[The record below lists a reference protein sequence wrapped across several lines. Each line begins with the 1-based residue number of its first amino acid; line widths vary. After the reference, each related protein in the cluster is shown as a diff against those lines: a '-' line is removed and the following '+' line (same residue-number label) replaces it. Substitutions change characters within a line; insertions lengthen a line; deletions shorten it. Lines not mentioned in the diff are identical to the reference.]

1 VSSTSPS
8 EVTSSAPESLRPLLD
23 RFRDFLEETVIPLER
38 RFLAEG
44 FLAVLPELEAARA
57 DAKRLG
63 LWAPQIPRAW
73 GGGGLS
79 MLEHGYVSEIL
90 GRSPLGHYTANAQ
103 APDAGNMELLLE
115 FGSEAQ
121 KERWLGPL
129 ARGEMRSCFAMT
141 EPDRA
146 GSNPVWMSTTARRD
160 GDDLVLDGRKWF
172 ASSADG
178 AAVAVVMAVTDP
190 EAPRHERASMV
201 IVPTE
206 TPGYRLARNLPVMGE
221 RGEGWASHGEVVL
234 EGCRVPAENLLGGW
248 GQGFRLAQA
257 RLGPGRIHH
266 CMRWLGVAE
275 RAFELMCHRAVHRE
289 LAPGKPLGSRQT
301 VQEWIA
307 ESRASLDAARLLVL
321 DTAVRMDREGARAAR
336 VEISE
341 IKFFVAGVLQEVLD
355 RALQVHGGLGM
366 TDLTPLAWFWRHERA
381 ARIYDGPDE
390 VHKAVVAKRILA
402 GYGMPRS
409 GERRGEGDGGRQSRE
424 KGARENSAPP
434 EPVTESRGD

>member
-1 VSSTSPS
+1 MSS
-8 EVTSSAPESLRPLLD
+8 EIRSSAPENLRPLLD
-23 RFRDFLEETVIPLER
+23 RFRDFLEESVIPLEP

-44 FLAVLPELEAARA
+44 FHAVLPALEAARQEA
-57 DAKRLG
+57 RRLG
-63 LWAPQIPRAW
+63 LWAPQIAKEW

-79 MLEHGYVSEIL
+79 MLEHGYVSEVL
-90 GRSPLGHYTANAQ
+90 GRSPLGHFAANCQ

-115 FGSEAQ
+115 FGAEEQ
-121 KERWLGPL
+121 KKRWLGPL
-129 ARGEMRSCFAMT
+129 VKGEIRSCFAMT

-146 GSNPVWMSTTARRD
+146 GSNPVWMSTSARRD
-160 GDDLVLDGRKWF
+160 SDELVLDGRKWF
-172 ASSADG
+172 ASAADG
-178 AAVAVVMAVTDP
+178 AELAVVMAVTDP
-190 EAPRHERASMV
+190 DAARHERASMV
-201 IVPTE
+201 LVPTD
-206 TPGYRLARNLPVMGE
+206 TPGYRLERNLPVMGE
-221 RGEGWASHGEVVL
+221 RGEGWASHGEIVL
-234 EGCRVPAENLLGGW
+234 EDCRVPAENLLGGW

-275 RAFELMCHRAVHRE
+275 RAFELMCRRAVRRE
-289 LAPGKPLGSRQT
+289 LAPGKPLGTRQA
-301 VQEWIA
+301 VQCWIA

-321 DTAVRMDREGARAAR
+321 DTAQLMDREGARAAR

-390 VHKAVVAKRILA
+390 VHKEVVAKRILA
-402 GYGMPRS
+402 GYGMAK
-409 GERRGEGDGGRQSRE
+409 EEDRGAKS
-424 KGARENSAPP
+424 
-434 EPVTESRGD
+434 

>member
-1 VSSTSPS
+1 VRSETSA
-8 EVTSSAPESLRPLLD
+8 SAPERLRPLLD
-23 RFRDFLEETVIPLER
+23 RFRDFLEDTVVPLEA
-38 RFLAEG
+38 RFLREG
-44 FLAVLPELEAARA
+44 FHAVSPELEAARE
-57 DAKRLG
+57 DARRLG
-63 LWAPQIPRAW
+63 LWAPQIPETW

-79 MLEHGYVSEIL
+79 MLEHGFVSEVL
-90 GRSPLGHYTANAQ
+90 GRSPLGHFSANCQ

-115 FGSEAQ
+115 FGNEEQ
-121 KERWLGPL
+121 KQRWLRPL
-129 ARGEMRSCFAMT
+129 VAGEIRSCFAMT
-141 EPDRA
+141 EPGRA
-146 GSNPVWMSTTARRD
+146 GSNPVWMSATARRE
-160 GDDLVLDGRKWF
+160 GDELVLDGRKWF
-172 ASSADG
+172 ASGAEG

-190 EAPRHERASMV
+190 DAPRHERASMV
-201 IVPTE
+201 LVPTD
-206 TPGYRLARNLPVMGE
+206 TPGYRLDRNLPVMGE

-248 GQGFRLAQA
+248 GEGFRLAQA

-275 RAFELMCHRAVHRE
+275 RAFELMCRRAVRRE

-301 VQEWIA
+301 VQAWIA

-321 DTAVRMDREGARAAR
+321 DTARRMDEQGARAAR

-390 VHKAVVAKRILA
+390 VHKTVVAKRILA
-402 GYGMPRS
+402 RYGLGKRKDRDES
-409 GERRGEGDGGRQSRE
+409 GD
-424 KGARENSAPP
+424 
-434 EPVTESRGD
+434 

>member
-1 VSSTSPS
+1 MTH
-8 EVTSSAPESLRPLLD
+8 LRSLLD
-23 RFRDFLEETVIPLER
+23 RYRDFLEEAVLPLES

-44 FLAVLPELEAARA
+44 FQAVLPQLESVRQE
-57 DAKRLG
+57 AKRQG
-63 LWAPQIPRAW
+63 LWAPQIPEAW

-79 MLEHGYVSEIL
+79 MLEHGHVSEVL
-90 GRSPLGHYTANAQ
+90 GRSPLGHFVANCQ

-115 FGSEAQ
+115 FGSDEQ
-121 KERWLGPL
+121 KKRWLEPL
-129 ARGEMRSCFAMT
+129 IRGEIRSCFAMT

-146 GSNPVWMSTTARRD
+146 GSNPVWLSTTGRRE
-160 GDDLVLDGRKWF
+160 GDELVLDGRKWF
-172 ASSADG
+172 ATAAEG
-178 AAVAVVMAVTDP
+178 AAFAVVMAVTDP

-201 IVPTE
+201 IVPTD

-221 RGEGWASHGEVVL
+221 RGEGWASHGEVVF
-234 EGCRVPAENLLGGW
+234 EDCRVPVDHVLGGW

-266 CMRWLGVAE
+266 CMRWLGIGE
-275 RAFELMCHRAVHRE
+275 RAFELMCRRAVMRE
-289 LAPGKPLGSRQT
+289 LAPGKPLASRQT
-301 VQEWIA
+301 VQSWIA

-321 DTAVRMDREGARAAR
+321 DTASRLDEKGARAAR

-402 GYGMPRS
+402 GYGMAK
-409 GERRGEGDGGRQSRE
+409 GEPGEG
-424 KGARENSAPP
+424 
-434 EPVTESRGD
+434 